1 MLRYVEMQKC
11 VTGEGTMVA
20 AAVFEQPVIYIL
32 FSSIFCYFRLRWTG
46 MSFTGTSSESYKAI
60 LLEDLLD
67 KHVDTHHNNQ
77 QCGNNESPDGARL
90 DVQPAT
96 RREDKHDKV

>member
-20 AAVFEQPVIYIL
+20 AAVFEQPVIYIFFL
-32 FSSIFCYFRLRWTG
+32 QYSVILDYVVQVWLLQIPH
-46 MSFTGTSSESYKAI
+46 YKGI

-77 QCGNNESPDGARL
+77 QCGYNESPDGARL